1 MQIKILVAAHKKC
14 TMPADD
20 IYLPI
25 QAGAAI
31 APSLGII
38 GDNTGDNI
46 SVKHDM
52 LAELTCLYWG
62 WKNVAADYI
71 GLVHYRRYFAGN
83 GTAGFPHIADRQ
95 ELEDMLFKA
104 PVILPT
110 KRKYYVETIYS
121 QFANAHDVRNLDMAG
136 KVIQDKY
143 PQYITAFENIKKRR
157 SGHICNMCIMRKD
170 YMDAY
175 CRWLFDII
183 FALAN
188 RVHEPQEPRALGFVG
203 ERLLDIWLEANKV
216 EYTERKIWS
225 IGVESSLLKGMKML
239 GRKFM
244 HRKKEW

>member
-1 MQIKILVAAHKKC
+1 MQIKILVAAHRKC

-121 QFANAHDVRNLDMAG
+121 QFANAHDARNLDMAG
-136 KVIQDKY
+136 EIIQDRY
-143 PQYITAFENIKKRR
+143 PRYITAFENIKKRR

-188 RVHEPQEPRALGFVG
+188 RLHEPQEPRALGFVG
-203 ERLLDIWLEANKV
+203 ERLLDIWLEANKA
-216 EYTERKIWS
+216 EYIERKVWS

-239 GRKFM
+239 GRKFT